1 MSIAAAVRKNGK
13 TVIAADTQI
22 NFGAVKVP
30 IDNFRPAKVR
40 RVGSS
45 YLAMS
50 GWGIYENI
58 FAASLTKADRP
69 RLDSE
74 KAIFRFFVG
83 FWRELR
89 EHYSFVNDQAHQEDP
104 SPFADLDASF
114 LIANKKG
121 IFHVSGNMT
130 VTAFEQYAAIG
141 SGADY
146 ALGALHALYHEE
158 LDAADLVQRACSAAM
173 AFNIYCGGEID
184 VLIV

>member
-1 MSIAAAVRKNGK
+1 MSIAAAVRKNGE
-13 TVIAADTQI
+13 TAIAADSQI
-22 NFGAVKVP
+22 NFGSVKVP
-30 IDNFRPAKVR
+30 LNNYRPTKVR
-40 RVGSS
+40 RVGTS

-58 FAASLTKADRP
+58 FAAYLSKSKSP

-74 KAIFRFFVG
+74 KAIFRFFME
-83 FWRELR
+83 FWRDLHEQ
-89 EHYSFVNDQAHQEDP
+89 YSFVNDQSHQEDP

-114 LIANKKG
+114 LVASRKG

-130 VTAFEQYAAIG
+130 VTTFEQYAAIG

-146 ALGALHALYHEE
+146 ALGALHALYEE
-158 LDAADLVQRACSAAM
+158 DLDAAALAGRACGSAM

-184 VLIV
+184 VLTV